1 MKVTSIAALIVA
13 IGLTLGLG
21 AGLAGNAWAQYP
33 EPSGSVL
40 LATASTTPDL
50 GEEITITVAVLDEQG
65 SAVAGAICTFQI
77 AQQPGSDATVDGG
90 PFVTNSAGN
99 VSTTLH
105 SGSTTGTVVV
115 EAICDDLSAQV
126 SMSVGA
132 PAAPPASLPQTGT
145 GPEAS
150 SNIWPFGALVAA
162 GLAIGLGGLAL
173 AWRRAKL

>member
-1 MKVTSIAALIVA
+1 MRVTSIVALIVA
-13 IGLTLGLG
+13 IGLALGLG
-21 AGLAGNAWAQYP
+21 AGRAGDAGAQYP

-40 LATASTTPDL
+40 LATASTAPDL
-50 GEEITITVAVLDEQG
+50 GEEITITAAVLDEQG

-99 VSTTLH
+99 VSTTLY

-115 EAICDDLSAQV
+115 EAICDDLTAQV

-132 PAAPPASLPQTGT
+132 PAAPPGSLPQTGT
-145 GPEAS
+145 GAEAS
-150 SNIWPFGALVAA
+150 GSGWSFWALIAA